1 MVYIHL
7 SGNFLFCISLPLLS
21 LQQENEILS
30 YEKEQLEMTIQEL
43 TKCNALIDEDLRNT
57 RTDLTKTK
65 EKLKRELSIRAIQS
79 TDGATDKDKLIKSLQ
94 TQVTR
99 LQQQLAVGFWFI
111 LHVCLSTSLMAILSV
126 CTLAMSNIASVSQMR
141 PVKCWL
147 CQALLKDI

>member
-1 MVYIHL
+1 MR
-7 SGNFLFCISLPLLS
+7 FF
-21 LQQENEILS
+21 Q

-99 LQQQLAVGFWFI
+99 LQQQLAVGFLI
-111 LHVCLSTSLMAILSV
+111 YYACLSVHKSNGNIVCLYV
-126 CTLAMSNIASVSQMR
+126 CWQCLTL
-141 PVKCWL
+141 
-147 CQALLKDI
+147 LL